1 MNKIIVIDIETT
13 GLNPNSDLILEIGI
27 IKLNL
32 DTGDTKLIFD
42 SYVKEPAL
50 GDEHSNCW
58 IFENSDLNFE
68 EVKNGPLL
76 DDLRQELQGIFLKY
90 SVTAFNKSF
99 DLGFLKSRG
108 FKFPNELPCIMLTST
123 NICKIPSR
131 NPRSKYKW
139 PKAQEAWDFFFP
151 ISNYIE
157 QHRAA
162 DDAFHEA
169 NILYEMY
176 QRGLYSL

>member
-13 GLNPNSDLILEIGI
+13 GLKPRYDLILEIGI

-32 DTGDTKLIFD
+32 DTNNTKIKFD
-42 SYVKEPAL
+42 SYVKEPEF
-50 GDEHSNCW
+50 GDEHRNSW

-68 EVKNGPLL
+68 KVENAPLI
-76 DDLRQELQGIFLKY
+76 DDLRQEIQDIFLKY
-90 SVTAFNKSF
+90 PVTAFNKSF

-108 FKFPNELPCIMLTST
+108 FEFPNELPCIMITST

-131 NPRSKYKW
+131 NRMKKYKW

-151 ISNYIE
+151 NSDYIE
-157 QHRAA
+157 KHRAA
-162 DDAFHEA
+162 DDATHEA
-169 NILYEMY
+169 KILYEMY
-176 QRGLYSL
+176 QKGLFSI